1 MKEEKMGA
9 TAPPTSSVQLRGT
22 PAVTPKHLS
31 SDEKWDHSV
40 ENAIRKTSVGFVA
53 GLLPSLILARSTVA
67 RCGIVF
73 FTTGLAAGV
82 AYGEA
87 RYLFDHNIAFDRRHF
102 VNIEFF
108 NKKN

>member
-1 MKEEKMGA
+1 MGA
-9 TAPPTSSVQLRGT
+9 PVPTSSGQLRAQA
-22 PAVTPKHLS
+22 PSKQLS
-31 SDEKWDHSV
+31 ADEKWDHSV
-40 ENAIRKTSVGFVA
+40 ENAIRKTSIGFVA

-82 AYGEA
+82 AYGES

-102 VNIEFF
+102 VNVEFF
-108 NKKN
+108 KKQ